1 MVFVHDPASCL
12 LPFAFPRFLAMAS
25 SSATPS
31 RSAHR
36 PAGRKP
42 PVARPGRFQAFIR
55 TMWALFW
62 GGLVGLLLYV
72 AAVNYNFLNLFGR
85 MPNLRTLE
93 NPKSA
98 LASEIYSADGVLLGK
113 YFRENRTPA
122 DYRDLPQN
130 LVDALVATEDV
141 RFEQHSG
148 IDFKSIMR
156 AVAGLGRAGGGSTL
170 SQQVAKVLFR
180 TRPGEASN
188 LNDGKLN
195 GEGKLGLLITK
206 TKEWLLAIR
215 LERNYTKREIMRMYL
230 NTVDFGSNAYGI
242 NTAAKTFFNKKPK
255 ELTTPEAAT
264 LVGIVNAP
272 SRFSPALHPVR
283 SKRRRN
289 WVLQQMSKY
298 GYLPADELQK
308 DTAKAIVLHY
318 SVENPTQGLAP
329 YFRTEVA
336 KYLQAWAKE
345 TDHDLYAD
353 GLKIYTTI
361 DSRMQA
367 AAEQAV
373 SEHLA
378 LQQKAFSAQWKG
390 QLPWRDENGRVI
402 PNFLATAMRRTQRYK
417 SLMTQ
422 YEGNK
427 DSVNYY
433 LRKKYRMPVFTWQ
446 GEKEMLMSPMDSL
459 DYYKRYLRA
468 GFMAVNPL
476 NGQVKAWVGGPNFKF
491 FKFDHVRQGKR
502 QPGSTF
508 KPIVYTAAIDAGYV
522 PCFPRPDVA
531 TTFPAV
537 AGRPAYT
544 PKNFEGGFS
553 GRVFTLRQALARS
566 MNSITAWL
574 VLQLTPKTIADYAKN
589 LGITSPIDPVPAVG
603 FGASDC
609 SIFELCGAY
618 GTFVNK
624 GVWTSPIMVMR
635 IEDKN
640 RNVLREFVP
649 RTREVLSEETAYVM
663 TNMLQASTTERGG
676 TSTIL
681 HTGFKFPF
689 EIGAKTGTTSNY
701 SDAWFMGI
709 TPNLVCGMWVGGE
722 DRSIHFRSGY
732 YGQGARLAL
741 PLYGIFI
748 KKVYANK
755 SIDFD
760 THPFPL
766 PSKPLTIELD
776 CSKYYGGQRDTIP
789 ADQKMAQPTL
799 DALDDK
805 DI

>member
-1 MVFVHDPASCL
+1 MPT
-12 LPFAFPRFLAMAS
+12 S
-25 SSATPS
+25 SHARPSHSATT
-31 RSAHR
+31 RR
-36 PAGRKP
+36 PAP
-42 PVARPGRFQAFIR
+42 QRPGRFQAFIR
-55 TMWALFW
+55 TMWVLFW

-72 AAVNYNFLNLFGR
+72 GAVNYNFLNLFGR

-93 NPKSA
+93 NPKSE
-98 LASEIYSADGVLLGK
+98 LASEVYSADGVLLGK

-156 AVAGLGRAGGGSTL
+156 AVAGLGRSGGGSTL
-170 SQQVAKVLFR
+170 SQQVAKNLFK
-180 TRPGEASN
+180 TRAEGLTDKALPGP
-188 LNDGKLN
+188 
-195 GEGKLGLLITK
+195 LGLLVNK

-289 WVLQQMSKY
+289 WVLQQMNKY
-298 GYLPADELQK
+298 GYLPIEELQK
-308 DTAKAIVLHY
+308 DTAQAIALHY

-353 GLKIYTTI
+353 GLKIYTTL

-373 SEHLA
+373 AEHLA
-378 LQQKAFSAQWKG
+378 LQQKWFSAQWKG
-390 QLPWRDENGRVI
+390 QQPWRDENGKVI
-402 PNFLATAMRRTQRYK
+402 PNFLANSMRRTQRYK

-422 YEGNK
+422 YDGNK

-433 LRKKYRMPVFTWQ
+433 LRKKYKMPVFTWQ
-446 GEKEMLMSPMDSL
+446 GEKEMLLSPMDSL

-508 KPIVYTAAIDAGYV
+508 KPIVYTAAIDQGYS

-531 TTFPAV
+531 TTFPGV
-537 AGRPAYT
+537 AGRPPYT
-544 PKNFEGGFS
+544 PHNFEGGFS
-553 GRVFTLRQALARS
+553 GRTFTLRQALARS

-574 VLQLTPKTIADYAKN
+574 VYKLTPETIAEYARRM
-589 LGITSPIDPVPAVG
+589 GITSPIDPVPAVG

-624 GVWTSPIMVMR
+624 GVWTSPILVTR

-649 RTREVLSEETAYVM
+649 RTKEVLSEETAYVM
-663 TNMLQASTTERGG
+663 TNMLQASTTEKGG

-748 KKVYANK
+748 KKIYADKN
-755 SIDFD
+755 IDFD

-776 CSKYYGGQRDTIP
+776 CSKYYGAQRDTIP
-789 ADQKMAQPTL
+789 YEQKLTQPTT

>member
-1 MVFVHDPASCL
+1 MPTSPSSPARST
-12 LPFAFPRFLAMAS
+12 ARPR
-25 SSATPS
+25 S
-31 RSAHR
+31 RQ
-36 PAGRKP
+36 PAP
-42 PVARPGRFQAFIR
+42 ARPGRFHAFVR
-55 TMWALFW
+55 TLWVLFV
-62 GGLVGLLLYV
+62 GGLVGLVLYV
-72 AAVNYNFLNLFGR
+72 GAVNYNFMGLFGR

-93 NPKSA
+93 NPKSE
-98 LASEIYSADGVLLGK
+98 LASEVYSADGVLLGK

-122 DYRDLPQN
+122 DYQDLPQN
-130 LVDALVATEDV
+130 LIDALVATEDV

-156 AVAGLGRAGGGSTL
+156 AVAGLGRSGGGSTL
-170 SQQVAKVLFR
+170 SQQVAKVLFK

-188 LNDGKLN
+188 LNDGTLN

-215 LERNYTKREIMRMYL
+215 LERNYTKREILRMYL
-230 NTVDFGSNAYGI
+230 NTVDYGSNAFGI

-255 ELTTPEAAT
+255 DLTTPEAAT

-272 SRFSPALHPVR
+272 SRFSPALHPAR

-289 WVLQQMSKY
+289 WVLHQMNRY
-298 GYLPADELQK
+298 GYLSAAELAK

-318 SVENPTQGLAP
+318 SVESPTQGLAP

-336 KYLQAWAKE
+336 KYLQTWAKE

-353 GLKIYTTI
+353 GLKIYTTL

-367 AAEQAV
+367 YAEQAV
-373 SEHLA
+373 AEHLA
-378 LQQKAFSAQWKG
+378 LQQKWFSAQWKG
-390 QLPWRDENGRVI
+390 QQPWRDENGRVI
-402 PNFLATAMRRTQRYK
+402 PNFLATSMRRTQRYK
-417 SLMTQ
+417 SLMAR

-433 LRKKYRMPVFTWQ
+433 LRRKYRMPVFTWQ
-446 GEKEMLMSPMDSL
+446 GEKEMLLSPMDSL

-476 NGQVKAWVGGPNFKF
+476 NGQVKAWVGGPNYKF

-508 KPIVYTAAIDAGYV
+508 KPIVYTAAIAEGYS

-531 TTFPAV
+531 TTFPGV
-537 AGRPAYT
+537 AGRPPYT

-553 GRVFTLRQALARS
+553 GRTFTLRQALARS

-574 VLQLTPKTIADYAKN
+574 VSELTPQRVADYAKL
-589 LGITSPIDPVPAVG
+589 LGITSPVDPVPAVG

-609 SIFELCGAY
+609 SIFELCGVY

-624 GVWTSPIMVMR
+624 GVWTSPIMVTR
-635 IEDKN
+635 IDDKN
-640 RNVLREFVP
+640 GNMLREFIPRTRNVL
-649 RTREVLSEETAYVM
+649 TEETAYVM
-663 TNMLQASTTERGG
+663 TNMLEASTTERGG

-681 HTGFKFPF
+681 HTGFKFNTN
-689 EIGAKTGTTSNY
+689 IGAKTGTTSNY

-709 TPNLVCGMWVGGE
+709 TPDLVCGMWVGGE

-741 PLYGIFI
+741 PLYGIFM

-755 SIDFD
+755 SIDIN
-760 THPFPL
+760 TGPFPAPRDL
-766 PSKPLTIELD
+766 KIELD
-776 CSKYYGGQRDTIP
+776 CSKYYGAQRDTIP
-789 ADQKMAQPTL
+789 ADQKMAQPTTIDL
-799 DALDDK
+799 NK
-805 DI
+805 EDI

>member
-1 MVFVHDPASCL
+1 MPT
-12 LPFAFPRFLAMAS
+12 S
-25 SSATPS
+25 SSPARPTP
-31 RSAHR
+31 RPGQKR
-36 PAGRKP
+36 PAP
-42 PVARPGRFQAFIR
+42 PRAGRFQSFIR
-55 TMWALFW
+55 TMWVLFG
-62 GGLVGLLLYV
+62 GGLLGLILYV
-72 AAVNYNFLNLFGR
+72 GAVSIDFMGLFGR

-93 NPKSA
+93 NPKSE

-122 DYRDLPQN
+122 DYKDLPQN

-156 AVAGLGRAGGGSTL
+156 AVAGLGRSGGGSTL
-170 SQQVAKVLFR
+170 SQQVAKVLFK

-188 LNDGKLN
+188 LNDGALN

-215 LERNYTKREIMRMYL
+215 LERNYTKREILRMYL
-230 NTVDFGSNAYGI
+230 NTVDYGSNAFGI

-255 ELTTPEAAT
+255 DLTTAEAAT
-264 LVGIVNAP
+264 LVGIINAP

-289 WVLQQMSKY
+289 WVLHQMSQY
-298 GYLPADELQK
+298 GYLPAAELMQ

-345 TDHDLYAD
+345 TDHDLYSD
-353 GLKIYTTI
+353 GLKIYTTL
-361 DSRMQA
+361 DSRMQTY
-367 AAEQAV
+367 AEKAV
-373 SEHLA
+373 AEHLA
-378 LQQKAFSAQWKG
+378 LQQKWFSAQWKG
-390 QLPWRDENGRVI
+390 QQPWRDENGKVI
-402 PNFLATAMRRTQRYK
+402 PNFLATSMRRTQRYK
-417 SLMTQ
+417 SLMAH

-433 LRKKYRMPVFTWQ
+433 LRHKYRMTVFTWQ
-446 GEKEMLMSPMDSL
+446 GEREMLMSPMDSL

-476 NGQVKAWVGGPNFKF
+476 NGQVKAWVGGPNYKF

-508 KPIVYTAAIDAGYV
+508 KPIVYTAAIDQGYS
-522 PCFPRPDVA
+522 PCFPRPDIA
-531 TTFPAV
+531 TTFPGV
-537 AGRPAYT
+537 AGRAPYT
-544 PKNFEGGFS
+544 PKNFEGGYS
-553 GRVFTLRQALARS
+553 GRTFTLRQALARS

-574 VLQLTPKTIADYAKN
+574 VYKLTPETIVEYAKR
-589 LGITSPIDPVPAVG
+589 LGITSPIDAVPAVG

-624 GVWTSPIMVMR
+624 GVWTSPIMVTR

-640 RNVLREFVP
+640 GNLLREFIP
-649 RTREVLSEETAYVM
+649 RTKNVLTEETAYVM
-663 TNMLQASTTERGG
+663 TNMLEASTTEQGG

-681 HTGFKFPF
+681 HTGFKFNTT
-689 EIGAKTGTTSNY
+689 IGAKTGTTSNY

-709 TPNLVCGMWVGGE
+709 TPDLVCGMWVGGE

-741 PLYGIFI
+741 PLYGIFM
-748 KKVYANK
+748 KKVYADK
-755 SIDFD
+755 SIGIN
-760 THPFPL
+760 TGPFP
-766 PSKPLTIELD
+766 PPAAPLSIELD
-776 CSKYYGGQRDTIP
+776 CSRYYGAQRDTIP
-789 ADQKMAQPTL
+789 ADQKMAQPTTNDL
-799 DALDDK
+799 DK
-805 DI
+805 EDI

>member
-1 MVFVHDPASCL
+1 MWVLFV
-12 LPFAFPRFLAMAS
+12 
-25 SSATPS
+25 
-31 RSAHR
+31 
-36 PAGRKP
+36 
-42 PVARPGRFQAFIR
+42 
-55 TMWALFW
+55 
-62 GGLVGLLLYV
+62 GGLVGLVLYV
-72 AAVNYNFLNLFGR
+72 GAVNYNFMGWFGR

-93 NPKSA
+93 NPKSE
-98 LASEIYSADGVLLGK
+98 LASEVYSADGVLLGK

-122 DYRDLPQN
+122 DYKDLPQN

-156 AVAGLGRAGGGSTL
+156 AVAGLGRSGGGSTL
-170 SQQVAKVLFR
+170 SQQVAKVLFK
-180 TRPGEASN
+180 TRPGEASS
-188 LNDGKLN
+188 LNDGTLN

-215 LERNYTKREIMRMYL
+215 LERNYTKREILRMYL
-230 NTVDFGSNAYGI
+230 NTVDYGSNAFGI

-255 ELTTPEAAT
+255 DLTTPEAAT

-272 SRFSPALHPVR
+272 SRFSPALHPAR

-289 WVLQQMSKY
+289 WVLHQMNTY
-298 GYLPADELQK
+298 GYLSSAELAK

-318 SVENPTQGLAP
+318 SVESPTQGLAP

-336 KYLQAWAKE
+336 KYLQTWARE

-353 GLKIYTTI
+353 GLKIYTTL
-361 DSRMQA
+361 DSRMQSY
-367 AAEQAV
+367 AEKAV
-373 SEHLA
+373 AEHLA
-378 LQQKAFSAQWKG
+378 LQQKWFSAQWKG
-390 QLPWRDENGRVI
+390 QQPWRDENGRVI
-402 PNFLATAMRRTQRYK
+402 PNFLATSMRRTQRYK
-417 SLMTQ
+417 SLMTR

-433 LRKKYRMPVFTWQ
+433 LRRKYRMPVFTWQ

-476 NGQVKAWVGGPNFKF
+476 NGQIKAWVGGPNYKF

-508 KPIVYTAAIDAGYV
+508 KPIVYTAAIAEGYS

-531 TTFPAV
+531 TTFPGA
-537 AGRPAYT
+537 AGRPPYT
-544 PKNFEGGFS
+544 PHNFEGSFS
-553 GRVFTLRQALARS
+553 GRSFTLRQALARS

-574 VLQLTPKTIADYAKN
+574 VLQLTPEKIVDYAKL

-624 GVWTSPIMVMR
+624 GVWTSPIMVTR

-640 RNVLREFVP
+640 GNMLREFIP
-649 RTREVLSEETAYVM
+649 RTKNVLTEETAYVM
-663 TNMLQASTTERGG
+663 TNMLEASTTEPGG

-681 HTGFKFPF
+681 HTGFKFNTT
-689 EIGAKTGTTSNY
+689 IGAKTGTTSNY

-709 TPNLVCGMWVGGE
+709 TPDLVCGMWVGGE
-722 DRSIHFRSGY
+722 DRSIHFRTGA

-741 PLYGIFI
+741 PLYGIFM
-748 KKVYANK
+748 KKVYADK
-755 SIDFD
+755 SIDINKG
-760 THPFPL
+760 PFPAPADL
-766 PSKPLTIELD
+766 RIELD
-776 CSKYYGGQRDTIP
+776 CSRYYGAQRDTIP
-789 ADQKMAQPTL
+789 ADQKMAQPTTNDL
-799 DALDDK
+799 NK
-805 DI
+805 EDI

>member
-1 MVFVHDPASCL
+1 MWVL
-12 LPFAFPRFLAMAS
+12 FA
-25 SSATPS
+25 
-31 RSAHR
+31 
-36 PAGRKP
+36 
-42 PVARPGRFQAFIR
+42 
-55 TMWALFW
+55 
-62 GGLVGLLLYV
+62 GGLVGLILYV
-72 AAVNYNFLNLFGR
+72 GAVNYNFMGWFGR

-93 NPKSA
+93 NPKSE
-98 LASEIYSADGVLLGK
+98 LASEVYSADGVLLGK

-122 DYRDLPQN
+122 NYQDLPQN

-156 AVAGLGRAGGGSTL
+156 AVGGLGRSGGGSTL
-170 SQQVAKVLFR
+170 SQQVAKVLFK
-180 TRPGEASN
+180 TRPGEESN
-188 LNDGKLN
+188 LNDGMLN
-195 GEGKLGLLITK
+195 GPGKLGLLITK

-215 LERNYTKREIMRMYL
+215 LERNYTKREILRMYL
-230 NTVDFGSNAYGI
+230 NTVDYGSNAFGI

-255 ELTTPEAAT
+255 DLTTPEAAT

-272 SRFSPALHPVR
+272 SRFSPATHPAR

-289 WVLQQMSKY
+289 WVLRQMTKY
-298 GYLPADELQK
+298 GYISSAELAQ
-308 DTAKAIVLHY
+308 DTTKAIVLHY

-336 KYLQAWAKE
+336 KYLQTWAKE

-353 GLKIYTTI
+353 GLKIHTTL

-367 AAEQAV
+367 YAEKAV
-373 SEHLA
+373 AEHLA
-378 LQQKAFSAQWKG
+378 LQQKWFSAQWKG
-390 QLPWRDENGRVI
+390 QQPWRDENGRVI
-402 PNFLATAMRRTQRYK
+402 PNFLVTSMRRTQRYK
-417 SLMTQ
+417 SLMTR

-433 LRKKYRMPVFTWQ
+433 LRHKYRMPVFTWQ

-476 NGQVKAWVGGPNFKF
+476 NGQIKAWVGGPNYKF

-508 KPIVYTAAIDAGYV
+508 KPIVYTAAIAEGYS
-522 PCFPRPDVA
+522 PCFPRPDIA
-531 TTFPAV
+531 TTFPGA
-537 AGRPAYT
+537 AGRPPYT
-544 PKNFEGGFS
+544 PHNFEGNFS
-553 GRVFTLRQALARS
+553 GRSFTLRQALARS

-574 VLQLTPKTIADYAKN
+574 VYQLTPEKVVEYAKL
-589 LGITSPIDPVPAVG
+589 LGITSPIDAVPAVG

-624 GVWTSPIMVMR
+624 GVWTSPIMVTR

-640 RNVLREFVP
+640 GNMLREFIP
-649 RTREVLSEETAYVM
+649 RTKNVLTEETAYVM
-663 TNMLQASTTERGG
+663 TNMLEASTTEQGG

-681 HTGFKFPF
+681 HTGFKFNTT
-689 EIGAKTGTTSNY
+689 IGAKTGTTSNY

-709 TPNLVCGMWVGGE
+709 TPDLVCGMWVGGE
-722 DRSIHFRSGY
+722 DRSIHFRTGA

-741 PLYGIFI
+741 PLYGIFM
-748 KKVYANK
+748 KKVYADK
-755 SIDFD
+755 SIDINKG
-760 THPFPL
+760 PFPA
-766 PSKPLTIELD
+766 PSNLTTELD
-776 CSKYYGGQRDTIP
+776 CSRYYGAQRDTIP
-789 ADQKMAQPTL
+789 ASQKMAQPTTNDL
-799 DALDDK
+799 NK
-805 DI
+805 EDI

>member
-1 MVFVHDPASCL
+1 MWVL
-12 LPFAFPRFLAMAS
+12 FA
-25 SSATPS
+25 
-31 RSAHR
+31 
-36 PAGRKP
+36 
-42 PVARPGRFQAFIR
+42 
-55 TMWALFW
+55 
-62 GGLVGLLLYV
+62 GGLVGLILYV
-72 AAVNYNFLNLFGR
+72 GAVNYNFMGWFGR

-93 NPKSA
+93 NPKSE
-98 LASEIYSADGVLLGK
+98 LASEVYSADGVLLGK

-122 DYRDLPQN
+122 DYQDLPQN

-156 AVAGLGRAGGGSTL
+156 AVAGLGRSGGGSTL
-170 SQQVAKVLFR
+170 SQQVAKVLFK
-180 TRPGEASN
+180 TRPGEESN
-188 LNDGKLN
+188 LNDGMLN
-195 GEGKLGLLITK
+195 GSGKLGLLITK

-215 LERNYTKREIMRMYL
+215 LERNYTKREILRMYL
-230 NTVDFGSNAYGI
+230 NTVDYGSNAFGI

-255 ELTTPEAAT
+255 DLTTPEAAT

-272 SRFSPALHPVR
+272 SRFSPALHPAR

-289 WVLQQMSKY
+289 WVLHQMNIY
-298 GYLPADELQK
+298 GYLSSAELAK

-336 KYLQAWAKE
+336 KYLQTWAKE

-353 GLKIYTTI
+353 GLKIYTTL

-367 AAEQAV
+367 HAEKAV
-373 SEHLA
+373 AEHLA
-378 LQQKAFSAQWKG
+378 LQQKWFSAQWKG
-390 QLPWRDENGRVI
+390 QQPWRDENGRVI
-402 PNFLATAMRRTQRYK
+402 PNFLTTSMRRTQRYK
-417 SLMTQ
+417 SLMTR

-433 LRKKYRMPVFTWQ
+433 LRRKYRMPVFTWQ

-476 NGQVKAWVGGPNFKF
+476 NGQIKAWVGGPNYKF

-508 KPIVYTAAIDAGYV
+508 KPIVYTAAIAEGYS
-522 PCFPRPDVA
+522 PCFPRPDIA
-531 TTFPAV
+531 TTFPGA
-537 AGRPAYT
+537 AGRPPYT
-544 PKNFEGGFS
+544 PHNFEGNFS
-553 GRVFTLRQALARS
+553 GRTFTLRQALARS

-574 VLQLTPKTIADYAKN
+574 VFQLTPQRVVDYAKL
-589 LGITSPIDPVPAVG
+589 LGITSPIDAVPAVG

-624 GVWTSPIMVMR
+624 GVWTSPIMVTR

-640 RNVLREFVP
+640 GNMLREFIP
-649 RTREVLSEETAYVM
+649 RTKNVLTEETAYVM
-663 TNMLQASTTERGG
+663 TNMLEASTTEQGG

-681 HTGFKFPF
+681 HTGFKFNTT
-689 EIGAKTGTTSNY
+689 IGAKTGTTSNY

-709 TPNLVCGMWVGGE
+709 TPDLVCGMWVGGE
-722 DRSIHFRSGY
+722 DRSIHFRTGA

-741 PLYGIFI
+741 PLYGIFM
-748 KKVYANK
+748 KKVYADK
-755 SIDFD
+755 SIDIN
-760 THPFPL
+760 TGPFPV
-766 PSKPLTIELD
+766 PSHPLSIELD
-776 CSKYYGGQRDTIP
+776 CSRYYGAQRDTIP
-789 ADQKMAQPTL
+789 YEQKMAQPTANDL
-799 DALDDK
+799 NK
-805 DI
+805 EDI

>member
-1 MVFVHDPASCL
+1 MPT
-12 LPFAFPRFLAMAS
+12 S
-25 SSATPS
+25 SHARPPHSATT
-31 RSAHR
+31 RR
-36 PAGRKP
+36 PV
-42 PVARPGRFQAFIR
+42 PVRRGRFQAFIR

-72 AAVNYNFLNLFGR
+72 AAVNYNFMNLFGR
-85 MPNLRTLE
+85 MPNLRTVE
-93 NPKSA
+93 NPKSE
-98 LASEIYSADGVLLGK
+98 LASEIYSSDGVLLGK

-156 AVAGLGRAGGGSTL
+156 AVKGLGRAGGGSTL

-255 ELTTPEAAT
+255 DLTTPEAAT

-289 WVLQQMSKY
+289 WVLQQMTKY

-308 DTAKAIVLHY
+308 DTAQAIVLHY

-336 KYLQAWAKE
+336 KYLQSWARE
-345 TDHDLYAD
+345 TDHDLYSD

-373 SEHLA
+373 TEHLA
-378 LQQKAFSAQWKG
+378 LQQKMFSAQWKG

-417 SLMTQ
+417 SLMAQ
-422 YEGNK
+422 HDGNK

-433 LRKKYRMPVFTWQ
+433 LRKKYKMPVFTWQ
-446 GEKEMLMSPMDSL
+446 GEKEMLLSPMDSL

-476 NGQVKAWVGGPNFKF
+476 NGQIKAWVGGPNYKF

-531 TTFPAV
+531 TTFPGV

-544 PKNFEGGFS
+544 PRNFEGGFS

-574 VLQLTPKTIADYAKN
+574 VYQLTPETIADYAKRM
-589 LGITSPIDPVPAVG
+589 GITSPIDPVPAVG

-624 GVWTSPIMVMR
+624 GVWTSPIMVTR

-732 YGQGARLAL
+732 NGQGARLAL

-755 SIDFD
+755 NIDFD
-760 THPFPL
+760 TKPFPL

-776 CSKYYGGQRDTIP
+776 CSKYSGAQRDTIP
-789 ADQKMAQPTL
+789 ADQKMAQPTT